1 MREGGFY
8 PDHGLDRIVAYHERQ
23 DARFAEA
30 AAELSERTGKPILV
44 ATRAGGR
51 RSGQPRPGGRARVRS
66 AVLPE
71 RRTGRRRAR
80 SPAPLR
86 RVPGAATVVSR
97 RRCPAIDPIAVI
109 VLRGGDPRVRAVVG
123 VELGRRQVGG
133 GRRRAADVDHDRAAA
148 GAAPG
153 AQHPARLAA
162 AGVARPRARPEPR
175 AVPSRRP
182 TVARCRQRALVCG
195 AVRRRLRRRIGQSRR
210 RRAPGQHR
218 EARRR
223 RRRPRGAWAR
233 RSRSRPGSSD
243 PHPSAES

>member
-8 PDHGLDRIVAYHERQ
+8 PEHGLDRIVAYHERQ

-51 RSGQPRPGGRARVRS
+51 RSGQPRPGRRARVGS

-71 RRTGRRRAR
+71 RRTGRRRPR
-80 SPAPLR
+80 SSAPLR

-97 RRCPAIDPIAVI
+97 RRVPAIDPVAVI
-109 VLRGGDPRVRAVVG
+109 VVLAAIPAFVLWSVWSWAGDKSEAADA
-123 VELGRRQVGG
+123 
-133 GRRRAADVDHDRAAA
+133 RAADVDHDRAAA

-153 AQHPARLAA
+153 AQHPARVAA
-162 AGVARPRARPEPR
+162 SCVARPRPRPQPR

-182 TVARCRQRALVCG
+182 TVARCRQRALVRG
-195 AVRRRLRRRIGQSRR
+195 AVRRRVRRRIGQPRR

-223 RRRPRGAWAR
+223 GRRPRGAWAR
-233 RSRSRPGSSD
+233 RSRSRPGSSGR
-243 PHPSAES
+243 HPSAGS